1 MRKRITAAFLPIAA
15 LVPMTLALAGSPQ
28 ADSKRGAIVIGHGSA
43 RLLGGDKRVYTTTIL
58 HRVATPSK
66 NRTTILKIRAK
77 GLPNPTGK
85 AVHWNF
91 RNTGILCGVFVPN
104 FGYVMTTEWRE
115 TVSAAGTA
123 VLTCRV
129 KMPK

>member
-1 MRKRITAAFLPIAA
+1 MRKRITVAFLAIAA

-28 ADSKRGAIVIGHGSA
+28 GETKRGAIVVGHGSA
-43 RLLGGDKRVYTTTIL
+43 LLFGGDKEVYAAAIV
-58 HRVATPSK
+58 HKVATPSK
-66 NRTTILKIRAK
+66 NGTTILKIRAK

-85 AVHWNF
+85 AVHWSF
-91 RNTGILCGVFVPN
+91 KNTGALCRVFVPN
-104 FGYVMTTEWRE
+104 FGHVVTKEWRE

-129 KMPK
+129 KLPK